1 MSIKKKI
8 KETQYSVNS
17 EVTAQTINTKP
28 PHSSFILP
36 LLLGKYQQIIK
47 SSFIETAINLF

>member
-1 MSIKKKI
+1 MSIKKKKI

-17 EVTAQTINTKP
+17 EVTAQTINIKP
-28 PHSSFILP
+28 RFSFILP

-47 SSFIETAINLF
+47 SSFIETDINLF